1 MGARENGG
9 VHRNGNGRV
18 RKVKRK
24 GDGEWRSEGE
34 KGRKGETILCAFGF
48 YVGSSIVRRANA
60 VHMVIV
66 IVFIARL
73 SPFTRFRISHIFQKE
88 FSHLWIGRC
97 VYSFFQMDSRVKYF
111 FSFNL

>member
-48 YVGSSIVRRANA
+48 YVE
-60 VHMVIV
+60 
-66 IVFIARL
+66 AR
-73 SPFTRFRISHIFQKE
+73 
-88 FSHLWIGRC
+88 
-97 VYSFFQMDSRVKYF
+97 V
-111 FSFNL
+111 